1 MAQGL
6 AQRKVHGL
14 ANGGV
19 TRRRNQV
26 RGTPMDQWINQEMEH
41 CSPIDGAVN
50 DVLHSSW
57 RNGKYNRWCT
67 SWLNGR
73 QYG

>member
-1 MAQGL
+1 MEQWMAQGL

-26 RGTPMDQWINQEMEH
+26 RSTPMDQWINQEMAH
-41 CSPIDGAVN
+41 CSSIDGAVN
-50 DVLHSSW
+50 GVLHSS
-57 RNGKYNRWCT
+57 
-67 SWLNGR
+67 
-73 QYG
+73 